1 MKNTEYRLETL
12 VEFDKAV
19 GRFVNKKKFRQLPEQ
34 LDELGEQLAR
44 GEFPGTFLGKFAEPF
59 PHERYKLRLPNPNTK
74 TGKSGGYRVLYIVVT
89 ENKIVVL
96 VTIYYKKEQ
105 ETLSDTYIDG
115 LIDGLFFVSTPDAD
129 NETDEL
135 P

>member
-1 MKNTEYRLETL
+1 MKNTEYKLETL

-19 GRFVNKKKFRQLPEQ
+19 GRFVNKKKFQQLPEQ

-44 GEFPGTFLGKFAEPF
+44 GEFPGTFLGKYEEPF
-59 PHERYKLRLPNPNTK
+59 PHERYKLRLPNSDTK
-74 TGKSGGYRVLYIVVT
+74 AGKSGGYRVLYIVVT

-96 VTIYYKKEQ
+96 IAIYYKKEQ

-115 LIDGLFFVSTPDAD
+115 LIDGMFFESSSGVDD
-129 NETDEL
+129 ETDD
-135 P
+135 